1 MALETIREALHDA
14 HQGGRILCPLFGLNW
29 VEEATK
35 RSAGPT
41 VRALALWAELLR
53 ERRRWSVAHTRTR
66 VHVLL

>member
-14 HQGGRILCPLFGLNW
+14 HQGGRLLCPLFGLNW

-41 VRALALWAELLR
+41 VSAR
-53 ERRRWSVAHTRTR
+53 
-66 VHVLL
+66 